1 MPKNKRE
8 GAKLVG
14 KRRQGKMENLI
25 EEVLNLQLKKAKK
38 DKNGD
43 VRRSL
48 ICFHTIY
55 GSFYGFF
62 DNLFK

>member
-1 MPKNKRE
+1 
-8 GAKLVG
+8 
-14 KRRQGKMENLI
+14 MENLI
-25 EEVLNLQLKKAKK
+25 EEVLNLQLKK

>member
-1 MPKNKRE
+1 ME
-8 GAKLVG
+8 HLIDEILKL
-14 KRRQGKMENLI
+14 QM
-25 EEVLNLQLKKAKK
+25 KKAKEVVDKK

-62 DNLFK
+62 DNVFKLK